1 MFLERLTLR
10 GIGPFAALEEIDFAA
25 VSRSGLFLLE
35 GPTGSGKSTVI
46 DAICFALYGG
56 VAAATASTERIASH
70 HLGAG
75 DRPEIDLVF
84 STARGRYRV
93 VRRPEFVRPKSRG
106 AGVTTEKASQ
116 ALYRLTGED
125 DAVGE
130 LLCRSAR
137 EIGDEIL
144 DAVGLSREQF
154 VKTVVLP
161 QGEFA
166 NLLRAKAEDKARLL
180 EKLFA
185 AGGYRTIQDELK
197 TLGEQALAR
206 RAEASATILARV
218 DAFAGAVGVPDGDRV
233 ALRDLALRDDES
245 ARREVDRLVTE
256 QADAAERS
264 RADAGL
270 AAARRS
276 QAEDA
281 WRAAVD
287 VVERAARRAELQATA
302 AALAG
307 RAASMDERRAEADAA
322 RRAAVTTPSR
332 RAAESARSQLA
343 AARVDL
349 ERARAGVVAV
359 GVAEVGVVEVGVVE
373 VGVAVGG
380 AELDPGDGRFGEGD
394 GARFEATD
402 PVAPEAMR
410 RACAWVADRI
420 AERQQ
425 LMGAIAEPAGT
436 EASLD
441 SRRTE
446 LSRRQ
451 GELAAL
457 DAARE
462 EITLAMAEVP
472 SALEI
477 LEVTRAESTR
487 AAALLPARID
497 AEGAAAARC
506 AAIERAD
513 AVRGDLTAATREV
526 DACRVRAAAAADE
539 LTRVQRAR
547 IDGIAGELG
556 LGLVDGDPC
565 PVCGSPEHPAP
576 AQPDAGHVDRAAVE
590 AADRANRAAH
600 RAFEDAAASAS
611 RLAAEL
617 AGLDSLTGG
626 LDAAA
631 AQAALDRAAADV
643 AAARAAQRAGQD
655 AELEIESLRTSS
667 RRLQAQAEELARRHT
682 AIQTEAVQFERS
694 LAADE
699 SAVEMARGGYPTVAD
714 RRTQTAAELTALTAY
729 GRALDELAAAG
740 DSHRRAELAAV
751 EAITEAGFDSE
762 DQARAAGRETADLVR
777 IEDDLRTYAGA
788 LAEVRSGLA
797 DPALNAPELDRPA
810 PDVAA
815 LAALAQTATELD
827 RAAAEAAGTASAAAT
842 RAAQT
847 GRAVSAALRAHAGIV
862 AETADA
868 IRVGQIAT
876 GRGENER
883 HIELTNYVLIRR
895 FREVVEVANEHLQR
909 ISSGRYALAHSDTK
923 RGNAKAGLDLIVLDH
938 ETDKPRD
945 IATLSGGETFYVSL
959 AMALALAEVV
969 QSEQGG
975 LHLGTLFIDEG
986 FGSLD
991 PQTLD
996 AVMRTL
1002 DGLRS
1007 GGRVVGVVSHVS
1019 DLKRIIGDRIEVR
1032 PRGDGRGSRIRVVA

>member
-10 GIGPFAALEEIDFAA
+10 GIGPFAAVEEIDFAS

-56 VAAATASTERIASH
+56 VAAATSSTERIASH
-70 HLGAG
+70 HVTGG
-75 DRPEIDLVF
+75 ERPAVELVF
-84 STARGRYRV
+84 STGRGRYRV
-93 VRRPEFVRPKSRG
+93 VRRPEFGRPKSRG
-106 AGVTTEKASQ
+106 PGVTTDKASQ
-116 ALYRLTGED
+116 ELYRLTGED
-125 DAVGE
+125 DLVGE

-197 TLGEQALAR
+197 ALGDQALAR
-206 RAEASATILARV
+206 RTEAGATILARV
-218 DAFAGAVGVPDGDRV
+218 DAFAGAVGVPDPDRV
-233 ALRDLALRDDES
+233 ALRDLALRDGD
-245 ARREVDRLVTE
+245 AALREVDRFVTE
-256 QADAAERS
+256 SAHVAE
-264 RADAGL
+264 
-270 AAARRS
+270 AARS
-276 QAEDA
+276 TAQQAAQRRAQTEGA

-287 VVERAARRAELQATA
+287 IVERVARRAGLLDAAESLAAQADA
-302 AALAG
+302 
-307 RAASMDERRAEADAA
+307 MDEVRMEVDAA
-322 RRAAVTTPSR
+322 RRAALTAPGW
-332 RAAESARSQLA
+332 RAAE
-343 AARVDL
+343 AARVRLAATTAELVRARTRVAEFVSDADL
-349 ERARAGVVAV
+349 EVSGL
-359 GVAEVGVVEVGVVE
+359 VEGP
-373 VGVAVGG
+373 AS
-380 AELDPGDGRFGEGD
+380 
-394 GARFEATD
+394 AT
-402 PVAPEAMR
+402 PETMR
-410 RACAWVADRI
+410 RVAAWVADRI
-420 AERQQ
+420 ADRQQ
-425 LMGAIAEPAGT
+425 LLGATAALAET
-436 EASLD
+436 ETSLLPRRAELERQRVELDALD
-441 SRRTE
+441 S
-446 LSRRQ
+446 
-451 GELAAL
+451 
-457 DAARE
+457 ARSQ
-462 EITLAMAEVP
+462 IASAMAEVP
-472 SALEI
+472 SALADLGVSRDEAAR
-477 LEVTRAESTR
+477 E
-487 AAALLPARID
+487 AALLPTLIE
-497 AEGAAAARC
+497 AEQAAAARGV
-506 AAIERAD
+506 AVEQAD
-513 AVRGDLTAATREV
+513 AVRVDLTAAAEEV
-526 DACRVRAAAAADE
+526 GACRLRAATAGETLAR
-539 LTRVQRAR
+539 LQRAR
-547 IDGIAGELG
+547 IDGIAAELG

-565 PVCGSPEHPAP
+565 PVCGSAEHPQP
-576 AQPDAGHVDRAAVE
+576 ARPSTDHVDRAAVE
-590 AADRANRAAH
+590 AAERASHAAHQAFEAAADRAAQ
-600 RAFEDAAASAS
+600 
-611 RLAAEL
+611 LTTQL
-617 AGLDSLTGG
+617 AGLESRTGG
-626 LDAAA
+626 LDRRA
-631 AQAALDRAAADV
+631 AQAALDAATAAV
-643 AAARAAQRAGQD
+643 AAARGAHRAVQD
-655 AELEIESLRTSS
+655 ADREIEILQTMAG
-667 RRLQAQAEELARRHT
+667 RLQAEAEDVGRRHSTMLAET
-682 AIQTEAVQFERS
+682 ALAEQL

-699 SAVEMARGGYPTVAD
+699 AAVEVARGSHPTVAA
-714 RRTQTAAELTALTAY
+714 RRTETAGELTV
-729 GRALDELAAAG
+729 LAAFGQAIDDLEAAG
-740 DSHRRAELAAV
+740 ASCERAELAAAEV
-751 EAITEAGFDSE
+751 IAEAGFGDAE
-762 DQARAAGRETADLVR
+762 QALAAGRDAADVARL
-777 IEDDLRTYAGA
+777 EDCLRTYAAA

-797 DPALNAPELDRPA
+797 DPALNGPELDLPA

-815 LAALAQTATELD
+815 LAADAETAAELD
-827 RAAAEAAGTASAAAT
+827 RVAAEAAGTATAAAA

-847 GRAVSAALRAHAGIV
+847 GQAVSAALRAHAGIV

-909 ISSGRYALAHSDTK
+909 ISSGRYALAHSDIK

-969 QSEQGG
+969 HSEQGG

-1002 DGLRS
+1002 DGLRT

-1032 PRGDGRGSRIRVVA
+1032 PRSDGKGSRIRVVA